1 MKKVAVIGA
10 GVSGLSTAF
19 YIEEFSK
26 GKVEIK
32 VFEKEEHPGGKMR
45 TAHKNGFTLETGP
58 NGFLDNKP
66 YTLELVKK
74 LDIEDKLYKSSDKAR
89 KRFLFVNGKLVRLP
103 ESPIA
108 FLASYVL
115 SIKGKLRL
123 AVEYF
128 VPPKKDNSD
137 ESLSSFVKRRI
148 GEESLEKL
156 IDPMAAGIFAGD
168 PDRLS
173 VKAAFPAVWQ
183 LEKRYGGL
191 IKGLLA
197 MQKEKKDATA
207 GPGGVLMSFKS
218 GVIDLIDSLIKNIKG
233 KVLTN
238 TSVKK
243 LLKENGK
250 WKIVY
255 EKGDEIFEETFDCV
269 VLATPSY
276 VAASLVKNFD
286 HELSEKL
293 NEIEYSPIAVVAFG
307 FRKKGLDHDLDG
319 FGFLVPR
326 TENRKTLGTLWD
338 SSIFPN
344 RAPEG
349 KTLIRA
355 MVGGARQPQLAMA
368 GEEEIAR
375 FTYKDIKKIMKTRHK
390 PELTKVFKHSKGI
403 PHYTVGHLERVEEI
417 FKKVETHQGLYL
429 NSNAYKGVG
438 VNDCVYNSLKTAEAV
453 VKNI

>member
-10 GVSGLSTAF
+10 GVSGLTTAF
-19 YIEEFSK
+19 YIEKLS
-26 GKVEIK
+26 GGYITVKVL
-32 VFEKEEHPGGKMR
+32 EKEKQCGGKMR
-45 TAHKNGFTLETGP
+45 TVHENGFIIETGP

-66 YTLELVKK
+66 YTLELVKE
-74 LDIEDKLYKSSDKAR
+74 LGIEDRLYRSSDKAR
-89 KRFLFVNGKLVRLP
+89 KRFVFVNGKLVRLP

-115 SIKGKLRL
+115 SFKGKLRL
-123 AVEYF
+123 AAEYF
-128 VPPKKDNSD
+128 VPPKEDDSD

-173 VKAAFPAVWQ
+173 VKAAFPAVWH
-183 LEKRYGGL
+183 LEKKYGGL

-197 MQKEKKDATA
+197 MKKEKKDATA
-207 GPGGVLMSFKS
+207 GPGGVLMSFKN
-218 GVIDLIDSLIKNIKG
+218 GVIDLIDALVENIKG
-233 KVLTN
+233 EILTN
-238 TSVKK
+238 TTVKK
-243 LLKENGK
+243 LIKEKDK

-255 EKGDEIFEETFDCV
+255 ERGDEIFEETFDII

-276 VAASLVKNFD
+276 VAASLTKNFD
-286 HELSEKL
+286 KELSEKL
-293 NEIEYSPIAVVAFG
+293 NEIDYSPIAVVAFG
-307 FRKKGLDHDLDG
+307 FRKKGLGHDLDG

-326 TENRKTLGTLWD
+326 TENRKILGVLWD

-349 KTLIRA
+349 KALIRA

-368 GEEEIAR
+368 GEEEIAK
-375 FTYKDIKKIMKTRHK
+375 FTYKDIKKIMKIRHK
-390 PELTKVFKHSKGI
+390 PEITKVFKHTKGI
-403 PHYTVGHLERVEEI
+403 PHYTVGHLEKVEEI
-417 FKKVETHQGLYL
+417 FKRTTNHKGLYL

>member
-10 GVSGLSTAF
+10 GISGLATAF
-19 YIEEFSK
+19 YIEKLSD
-26 GKVEIK
+26 GKISVK
-32 VFEKEEHPGGKMR
+32 VFEKEKHPGGKMK
-45 TAHKNGFTLETGP
+45 TIHKNGFIIETGP

-66 YTLELVKK
+66 YTLELVKE
-74 LDIEDKLYKSSDKAR
+74 LGIEDKLYKSSDKAR
-89 KRFLFVNGKLVRLP
+89 KRFVFVNGKLVRLP
-103 ESPIA
+103 ENPIA

-115 SIKGKLRL
+115 SFKGKLRL
-123 AVEYF
+123 AAEYF
-128 VPPKKDNSD
+128 VPPKEDDSD

-168 PDRLS
+168 PDKLS

-197 MQKEKKDATA
+197 IKKEKKDASA
-207 GPGGVLMSFKS
+207 GPGGILMSFKN
-218 GVIDLIDSLIKNIKG
+218 GVIDLINGITEKIKG
-233 KVLTN
+233 KILTG
-238 TSVKK
+238 TTVKK
-243 LLKENGK
+243 LTKENGK

-276 VAASLVKNFD
+276 VAASLVKSFD
-286 HELSEKL
+286 SELSEKL

-307 FRKKGLDHDLDG
+307 FRKKGLGHNLDG

-326 TENRKTLGTLWD
+326 SENRKILGVLWD

-344 RAPEG
+344 RAPKG
-349 KTLIRA
+349 KALIRA

-375 FTYKDIKKIMKTRHK
+375 FTYKDIKKIMKIRHK
-390 PELTKVFKHSKGI
+390 PELVEVFKHPKGI

-417 FKKVETHQGLYL
+417 FKRATTHNGLYF
-429 NSNAYKGVG
+429 NSNAYRGVG